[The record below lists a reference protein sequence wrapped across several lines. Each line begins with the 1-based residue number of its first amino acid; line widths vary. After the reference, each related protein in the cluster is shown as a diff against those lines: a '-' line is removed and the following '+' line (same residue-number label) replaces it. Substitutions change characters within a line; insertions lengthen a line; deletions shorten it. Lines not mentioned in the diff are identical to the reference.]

1 MADPDHPSDAFFLI
15 VADLDTGLFCVEG
28 PMSDDA
34 PWHLA
39 AGRARQ
45 LARSSRPVRPNRPRS
60 RRACQ
65 RIPAHTWQIRRR
77 SARQYREATRMN
89 DQLPAVLPS
98 GAVAPAVSDDTLY
111 KVVPAVIAALG
122 DQASWRYVEF
132 FAANIRNPNTRRAY
146 ARACSRFFGWCE
158 DRGLTLTTI
167 RPFDVGEWIEQLQEN
182 HGPAGVK
189 QQLAAVRMMF
199 NWLITGQVAP
209 VNPAAAVRGPK
220 LVVKTGKTPVLDG
233 KEWHTLIDSIP
244 TETVRDLRD
253 RALIATLTYSFAR
266 ITAALR
272 MKVEDL
278 RPKGASWQILL
289 HEKGGKQHM
298 MPCHH
303 ALAEALRAYIDA
315 AGIAEDRKGWLFR
328 TSPRHNATVLTEQPM
343 AQADAW
349 RMIRRRAAAAG
360 IMAPIGN
367 HTFRATGITAY
378 LGNGGVLEH
387 AQSMAA
393 HESPR
398 TTKLYDRTQ
407 ERLTQDEVERIR
419 L

>member
-1 MADPDHPSDAFFLI
+1 
-15 VADLDTGLFCVEG
+15 
-28 PMSDDA
+28 MS
-34 PWHLA
+34 
-39 AGRARQ
+39 
-45 LARSSRPVRPNRPRS
+45 
-60 RRACQ
+60 
-65 RIPAHTWQIRRR
+65 
-77 SARQYREATRMN
+77 
-89 DQLPAVLPS
+89 DQLPAIIQP
-98 GAVAPAVSDDTLY
+98 GALIAPTDTY
-111 KVVPAVIAALG
+111 IVPALIAAAG

-132 FAANIRNPNTRRAY
+132 FTANIHNDHTRRAY
-146 ARACSRFFGWCE
+146 ARACGRFFAWCE
-158 DRGLTLTTI
+158 QRGLTLTAI
-167 RPFDVGEWIEQLQEN
+167 RPFDVAAWVKELDE
-182 HGPAGVK
+182 HSAPSVK
-189 QQLAAVRMMF
+189 QQLAAVRMLF
-199 NWLITGQVAP
+199 DWLVIGQVVP
-209 VNPAAAVRGPK
+209 MNPAAAVRGPK
-220 LVVKTGKTPVLDG
+220 HVVKTGKTPVLDAA
-233 KEWHTLIDSIP
+233 EWRRLIDSIP

-278 RPKGASWQILL
+278 RSKGAGWQIQLN
-289 HEKGGKQHM
+289 EKGGKQHA

-303 ALAEALRAYIDA
+303 ALAETLRAYIDA

-343 AQADAW
+343 MQADAW

-378 LGNGGVLEH
+378 LGNGGALEH
-387 AQSMAA
+387 AQTMAA

-407 ERLTQDEVERIR
+407 DRLTQDEVERIR
-419 L
+419 V